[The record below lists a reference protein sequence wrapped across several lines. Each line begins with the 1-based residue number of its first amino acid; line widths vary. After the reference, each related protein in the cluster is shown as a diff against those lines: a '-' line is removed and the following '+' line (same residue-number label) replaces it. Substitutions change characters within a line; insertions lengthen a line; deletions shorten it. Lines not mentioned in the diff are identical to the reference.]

1 MRLQNIKI
9 GVLFILLAI
18 SGGCQKTYLMSK
30 SQAVLY
36 QLEYQN
42 ISDFS
47 SLHGFFVD
55 VNGKILVYNSP
66 EKWNFPGED
75 ETITKSNLLE
85 NLRYTKVVQDTIP
98 EEELLRFTKYIDN
111 IAASRVTLPKIHP
124 SDSITVS
131 IYCYQYSENS
141 EEYKRTIIKSEG
153 RINCENLNFF
163 SKKVLTW
170 MAEIEKA
177 NFTSAEFSKIRFKR
191 PRRNF

>member
-1 MRLQNIKI
+1 MKLRIIKI
-9 GVLFILLAI
+9 GVLFLLLGI
-18 SGGCQKTYLMSK
+18 SGGCQKTFVMSK

-42 ISDFS
+42 ISDFN
-47 SLHGFFVD
+47 SLRGFFVD

-75 ETITKSNLLE
+75 ETISKSNLLE
-85 NLRYTKVVQDTIP
+85 NLSYTKVVQDSIP
-98 EEELLRFTKYIDN
+98 PEELLRFTKYIDN
-111 IAASRVTLPKIHP
+111 IAASRVTLPKIRQ
-124 SDSITVS
+124 SDSVSIS

-153 RINCENLNFF
+153 RINCENLNYF

-177 NFTSAEFSKIRFKR
+177 NFTSAEFRNIRSKR
-191 PRRNF
+191 PRRNI